1 MDNKYLV
8 IKKGGEIVDAKEYL
22 EKSKNS
28 GDFGVFIKREA
39 FGNDVQIDGE
49 KSDYLLYAQKFGF
62 NWEPNADIGFV
73 QYDYRAN
80 LIMRLVKE
88 YARKLMHQIGFP
100 IYEIQGSNVF
110 DLSHPVVE
118 AYAKLYGDRLFNFES
133 GKKKVVMSYDASYP
147 QFNLAGKYIL
157 NHRHIPFGH
166 FSISD
171 CYRHEQSGECMLL
184 YRQRRFYM
192 PDIHPYFK
200 DVAEAFEW
208 YPKIEK
214 QLLKSSKE
222 VNVDYQIV
230 VEVSSDKNWEEYK
243 NEILEIANRFDREI
257 LVAILQDGKDRY
269 WIINVDYKI
278 VDKFGQSREICCIQ
292 IDVENAK
299 RLDIAFMDAK
309 GNKVN
314 PIIIH
319 AAVPGGIERYIYMLF
334 DDFKKR
340 FPLWLYPAQIRL
352 IPVNDG
358 FISFCEELVEK
369 YKNFPVRIEID
380 DRKESVNKKIK
391 NAHQDSIPF
400 PVVIGEKEQGS
411 PDDIMQLRSAIDKIV
426 ENSNDKPFIPIE
438 YPKLMSLQVK

>member
-1 MDNKYLV
+1 MNNKYLV
-8 IKKGGEIVDAKEYL
+8 IKKNGEIIDAKEFL
-22 EKSKNS
+22 KESKDS
-28 GDFGVFIKREA
+28 GDFGVFVKREA
-39 FGNDVQIDGE
+39 FGNDIKINGQ
-49 KSDYLLYAQKFGF
+49 KSDYLLYASKFGF

-88 YARKLMHQIGFP
+88 YARKLVHQIGFP
-100 IYEIQGSNVF
+100 VYEMHGSNVF

-118 AYAKLYGDRLFNFES
+118 AYAKLYGDRLFQFES

-147 QFNLAGKYIL
+147 QFNLAEKYVM

-200 DVAEAFEW
+200 NVNEAFEW

-214 QLLKSSKE
+214 QLLKSSQE
-222 VNVDYQIV
+222 VNVNYQVV
-230 VEVSSDKNWEEYK
+230 VEVSSEKNWEKYQEK
-243 NEILEIANRFDREI
+243 ILEIANRLNQNI
-257 LVAILQDGKDRY
+257 LVAILRDGKNRY

-278 VDKFGQSREICCIQ
+278 IDKLGQSREICCIQ

-299 RLDIAFMDAK
+299 RLRIEFIDAK

-314 PIIIH
+314 PMIIH

-352 IPVNDG
+352 IPVNDKLV
-358 FISFCEELVEK
+358 SFCEKLIEK
-369 YKNFPVRIEID
+369 YKDFPVRIEID
-380 DRKESVNKKIK
+380 DRKEGVSKKIK
-391 NAHQDSIPF
+391 CAHQDLIPF
-400 PVVIGEKEQGS
+400 PVVIGEKEKNS
-411 PDDIMQLRSAIDKIV
+411 PNEIKELRNAIDKV
-426 ENSNDKPFIPIE
+426 LANSKDKPFIPIE
-438 YPKLMSLQVK
+438 YPKLISLQVK

>member
-8 IKKGGEIVDAKEYL
+8 IKKGGEIVDAKKYME
-22 EKSKNS
+22 ESKDS
-28 GDFGVFIKREA
+28 GDFGVFVKREA
-39 FGNDVQIDGE
+39 FGDDVKIDGQE
-49 KSDYLLYAQKFGF
+49 SDYLSYAQKLGF
-62 NWEPNADIGFV
+62 NWEPNADIGFA

-100 IYEIQGSNVF
+100 IYEVQGSNVF

-118 AYAKLYGDRLFNFES
+118 AYAKLYGDRLFQFES

-147 QFNLAGKYIL
+147 QFNLAGKYAM

-200 DVAEAFEW
+200 DVDQAFEW

-214 QLLKSSKE
+214 QLLKSSQE
-222 VNVDYQIV
+222 VNVNYQVV
-230 VEVSSDKNWEEYK
+230 VEVSSEKNWERYQQK
-243 NEILEIANRFDREI
+243 ILEIANRLGHDV
-257 LVAILQDGKDRY
+257 LVAILRDGKDRY
-269 WIINVDYKI
+269 WIVNVDYKI
-278 VDKFGQSREICCIQ
+278 VDKLGQSREICCIQ

-352 IPVNDG
+352 IPVNDKL
-358 FISFCEELVEK
+358 ISFCEKLVEK
-369 YKNFPVRIEID
+369 YKDLPVRIEID
-380 DRKESVNKKIK
+380 DRKEGVSKKVK
-391 NAHQDSIPF
+391 NAHQDLIPF
-400 PVVIGEKEQGS
+400 SVVIGEKEESS
-411 PDDIMQLRSAIDKIV
+411 PENIEELRNAIDKV
-426 ENSNDKPFIPIE
+426 LANSKDKPFIPIE
-438 YPKLMSLQVK
+438 YPKLISLQVK

>member
-8 IKKGGEIVDAKEYL
+8 IKKGGKIVDAKEYL
-22 EKSKNS
+22 EKSENS
-28 GDFGVFIKREA
+28 GDFGLFVKREA
-39 FGNDVQIDGE
+39 FGNDVKIDGE

-88 YARKLMHQIGFP
+88 YARKLMHQIGFT

-157 NHRHIPFGH
+157 NHSHIPFGH

-214 QLLKSSKE
+214 QLLKSSQE
-222 VNVDYQIV
+222 VNIDYQIV
-230 VEVSSDKNWEEYK
+230 VEVSSDKNWEKYK
-243 NEILEIANRFDREI
+243 DEILEIANRLDRDI

-352 IPVNDG
+352 IPVNDD

-369 YKNFPVRIEID
+369 YKDFPVRIEID
-380 DRKESVNKKIK
+380 DRKEGVSKKVK
-391 NAHQDSIPF
+391 NAHQDLIPF
-400 PVVIGEKEQGS
+400 SVVIGEKEQSS
-411 PDDIMQLRSAIDKIV
+411 PDDIAELRSAIDKV
-426 ENSNDKPFIPIE
+426 VANSKDKPFIPIE

>member
-8 IKKGGEIVDAKEYL
+8 IKKGGEIVNAEEYL
-22 EKSKNS
+22 KESRDS
-28 GDFGVFIKREA
+28 GDFDIFVKREA
-39 FGNDVQIDGE
+39 LGHNIKIDE
-49 KSDYLLYAQKFGF
+49 QKSDYLLYAQKFGF
-62 NWEPNADIGFV
+62 NWESNADIGFV

-88 YARKLMHQIGFP
+88 YARKLIHQIGFP

-118 AYAKLYGDRLFNFES
+118 AYAKLYGDRLFQFES

-147 QFNLAGKYIL
+147 QFNLAGKYKI

-200 DVAEAFEW
+200 DVEEAFEW

-214 QLLKSSKE
+214 KLLESSQE
-222 VNVDYQIV
+222 VNVNYQV
-230 VEVSSDKNWEEYK
+230 VIEVSSDKNWEKYK
-243 NEILEIANRFDREI
+243 DRILEIANRLDRNV
-257 LVAILQDGKDRY
+257 LVAILRDDKDRY
-269 WIINVDYKI
+269 FIVNVDYKI
-278 VDKFGQSREICCIQ
+278 IDKFGQSREICCIQ

-299 RLDIAFMDAK
+299 RLDISFIDAER
-309 GNKVN
+309 NKIN

-319 AAVPGGIERYIYMLF
+319 AAIPGGIERYIYMLF

-352 IPVNDG
+352 IPVNDN
-358 FISFCEELVEK
+358 FVSFCEKLIEK
-369 YKNFPVRIEID
+369 YKDLPVRVEID
-380 DRKESVNKKIK
+380 DRHESVSKKIK
-391 NAHQDSIPF
+391 YAHQDIIPF
-400 PVVIGEKEQGS
+400 PVVIGEKEKNS
-411 PDDIMQLRSAIDKIV
+411 PNDIESLHSAIDKILV
-426 ENSNDKPFIPIE
+426 SSKDKPFIPME
-438 YPKLMSLQVK
+438 YPRLISFQAK